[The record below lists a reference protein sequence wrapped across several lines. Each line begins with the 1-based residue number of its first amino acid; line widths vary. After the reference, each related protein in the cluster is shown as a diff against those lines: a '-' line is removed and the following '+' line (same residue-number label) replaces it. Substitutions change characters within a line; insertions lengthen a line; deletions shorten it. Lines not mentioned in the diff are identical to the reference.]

1 MCLSCG
7 LLYAYGRF
15 KKYDY
20 ERCQCV
26 TCTVPSKDSSD
37 DLDVATADAARCT
50 VGAYCNLSKLLLTD
64 ILYGKRAKAII

>member
-37 DLDVATADAARCT
+37 DLDRDGRRSAMYGR
-50 VGAYCNLSKLLLTD
+50 SLL
-64 ILYGKRAKAII
+64 